1 MSGGHMVWRQSR
13 GARAPHVHASRTAV
27 THTCAGHTC
36 RLMWCMMCEALGSGA
51 SGDAPPA
58 YDPDVYASRFELLPA
73 KQQVRSRCAR
83 AGDGT
88 LVNDERQA

>member
-1 MSGGHMVWRQSR
+1 
-13 GARAPHVHASRTAV
+13 
-27 THTCAGHTC
+27 
-36 RLMWCMMCEALGSGA
+36 MMCEALGSGA